1 MNRIPMETIFRFFTI
16 FAWLIALLL
25 IVIIIGLTVKSKATD
40 VRIVAALLASISWIF
55 ARGC

>member
-1 MNRIPMETIFRFFTI
+1 METIFRFFTI

>member
-1 MNRIPMETIFRFFTI
+1 METIFRFFTI

-25 IVIIIGLTVKSKATD
+25 IVIIIGLTAKSKATD